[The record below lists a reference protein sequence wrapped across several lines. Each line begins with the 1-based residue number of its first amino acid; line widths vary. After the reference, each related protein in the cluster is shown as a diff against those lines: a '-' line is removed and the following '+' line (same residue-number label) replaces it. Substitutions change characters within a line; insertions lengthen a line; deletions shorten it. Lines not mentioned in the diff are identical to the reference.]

1 MFYCTC
7 LLMVQNSLEI
17 CEASKIKYFTF
28 NGLLAKSNKCPFL
41 LTNNNDYLFCTIS
54 VSLLQLV
61 VETNQRILPPLSC
74 LLVSKSN
81 IFLIIMFIWSLEII
95 TCHQLLSYLHVQY
108 VKNTPNH
115 PQQTNDHRLRQ
126 ALKLLKCIST

>member
-1 MFYCTC
+1 
-7 LLMVQNSLEI
+7 MVQNSLEI
-17 CEASKIKYFTF
+17 YEASKIKYFTF

-61 VETNQRILPPLSC
+61 VETNQSILPPLSC
-74 LLVSKSN
+74 LLVLQSN

-95 TCHQLLSYLHVQY
+95 TCHPLLSYLHVQY
-108 VKNTPNH
+108 VKHTPKH

-126 ALKLLKCIST
+126 ARLTL